1 MKNKQHKS
9 RHYLR
14 QCALQAIVSLEFGQ
28 EPVQAAQF
36 AYLYDAEE
44 EREVELPLFLLN
56 LVTGVADVQEEIDA
70 QLVTRLKAG
79 WTLGRLT
86 LIDKN
91 IMRLGLFEILYF
103 EETPDRV
110 AVNEAIE
117 LAKEFSDP
125 ASAKFING
133 VLSQFIKKEESEPTI
148 GIS

>member
-1 MKNKQHKS
+1 MKNKQS

-28 EPVQAAQF
+28 DPVQAAQF
-36 AYLYDAEE
+36 SYLYDREE
-44 EREVELPLFLLN
+44 EQEGVEIPLFLLN
-56 LVTGVADVQEEIDA
+56 LVNGVADYRDELDKE
-70 QLVTRLKAG
+70 LSGRLKAG
-79 WTLGRLT
+79 WTLERLT

-117 LAKEFSDP
+117 LAKEFSDES
-125 ASAKFING
+125 SAKFING
-133 VLSQFIKKEESEPTI
+133 MLSQFITEDKK
-148 GIS
+148 